1 MDTLALFGIISISI
15 IIIFSIMI
23 IIITFM
29 RKKILKLKKENSNLY
44 ESIDRLNANLEIIEK
59 YNIELKNIDK
69 KRGEYEKNIKSAKT
83 KEDRDNNMDMLNS
96 LNSKL

>member
-69 KRGEYEKNIKSAKT
+69 KRGENEKNIKSAKT
-83 KEDRDNNMDMLNS
+83 KEERDNNMDMLNS